1 MKKPSIAVMLLSLFL
16 TAAINGCDKSYRCNC
31 YQDVMGIDTTFDLTG
46 EGRDAQ
52 KTCDAFDS
60 ETTEFG
66 ITKTIDCEPY

>member
-1 MKKPSIAVMLLSLFL
+1 MSIVATVFGLFL
-16 TAAINGCDKSYRCNC
+16 LGAISSCDKSYRCNC

-52 KTCDAFDS
+52 KTCDAFDE